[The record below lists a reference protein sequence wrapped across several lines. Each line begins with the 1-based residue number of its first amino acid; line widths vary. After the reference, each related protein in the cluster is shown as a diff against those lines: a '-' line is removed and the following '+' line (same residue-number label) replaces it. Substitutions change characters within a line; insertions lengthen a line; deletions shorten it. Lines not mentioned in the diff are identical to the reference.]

1 MNETNELAEARA
13 LFDEPPA
20 PTPEVIAAARAR
32 LTDGDP
38 VRSHRTRRRRGEL
51 RTAWFTTFGLSL
63 AGAVTAA
70 AVTIAMVGHRGVRE
84 PNGRPSAR
92 GLLLAAAQ
100 GAEAASPAT
109 GRYWHLTIR
118 GDELIQVGKPGHATY
133 QVYAPTRSEIWMSTD
148 GHGPTWEKS
157 QDLGAKPATKADWDA
172 WRKEGAPTIFRGTD
186 TGDEISSKPGRS
198 HIDRIEPGSY
208 ENLFG
213 QRLTPQDV
221 QALPTD
227 PGRLKMTLTRLI
239 RRESSHVTDEQLF
252 TWSSTVLSY
261 SPASPKVRAATYRML
276 ADLPDVKQ
284 LGTVTDQAGRK
295 GTAITIN
302 AGIDS
307 QASTFGTRLIIDPST
322 GRALATEMVMTGKGG
337 GAPGTA
343 GHEQVA
349 VSNVILRTGWT
360 NRAPFGR

>member
-343 GHEQVA
+343 GQEQVA

>member
-13 LFDEPPA
+13 LFEDPPA
-20 PTPEVIAAARAR
+20 PTPEVIAAARAK
-32 LTDGDP
+32 LTEGDP
-38 VRSHRTRRRRGEL
+38 VRSHRARRRRGEL
-51 RTAWFTTFGLSL
+51 RTAWFTAFGLSL

-70 AVTIAMVGHRGVRE
+70 AVTIATVDHRGVRE
-84 PNGRPSAR
+84 PNGGPSAR

-118 GDELIQVGKPGHATY
+118 DDELIQVGKPGHATY
-133 QVYAPTRSEIWMSTD
+133 QVYAPTRSEIWMSAD

-157 QDLGAKPATKADWDA
+157 QDLGAEPATKADWDA
-172 WRKEGAPTIFRGTD
+172 WRKEGAPTTFRGTD

-198 HIDRIEPGSY
+198 HIDRIKPGGY

-213 QRLTPQDV
+213 QSLTAQDV

-239 RRESSHVTDEQLF
+239 GRESSHVTDEQLF

-276 ADLPDVKQ
+276 ADLPDVKK
-284 LGTVTDQAGRK
+284 LGTVVDRAGRT
-295 GTAITIN
+295 GTAVTIN
-302 AGIDS
+302 AGSDD
-307 QASTFGTRLIIDPST
+307 QASTFGTRLIIDPRT
-322 GRALATEMVMTGKGG
+322 GRALATEMVMTGKGS

-343 GHEQVA
+343 GLEQVA

-360 NRAPFGR
+360 NKAPSGR

>member
-1 MNETNELAEARA
+1 MKETYELAKARA
-13 LFDEPPA
+13 LFDDPPA
-20 PTPEVIAAARAR
+20 PTPEVIAAARAK
-32 LTDGDP
+32 LTEGDK
-38 VRSHRTRRRRGEL
+38 VSSHRAKRRRGGL

-100 GAEAASPAT
+100 GAEAESPAT

-118 GDELIQVGKPGHATY
+118 GDELIQVGKPGHTTY

-157 QDLGAKPATKADWDA
+157 QDLGAKPATKADWDT
-172 WRKEGAPTIFRGTD
+172 WRKEGAPTTFRGKD
-186 TGDEISSKPGRS
+186 TGDEISSKPGTS
-198 HIDRIEPGSY
+198 HIERIKPGSY
-208 ENLFG
+208 EDLFG

-221 QALPTD
+221 QALPID
-227 PGRLKMTLTRLI
+227 PLRLKLALTRLI
-239 RRESSHVTDEQLF
+239 RRESSHVGDEQLF
-252 TWSSTVLSY
+252 TWSSTVLLY

-276 ADLPDVKQ
+276 ADLPDVMQ
-284 LGTVTDQAGRK
+284 LGTVTDQAGRT

-307 QASTFGTRLIIDPST
+307 QASTYGTRLIIDPST
-322 GRALATEMVMTGKGG
+322 GRALATEMVMTGKGR

-343 GHEQVA
+343 GLEQVA
-349 VSNVILRTGWT
+349 VSNVVLRTGWT
-360 NRAPFGR
+360 NKAPSGR

>member
-1 MNETNELAEARA
+1 MKETNELAEARA
-13 LFDEPPA
+13 LFDDPPA
-20 PTPEVIAAARAR
+20 PTPEVIAAARAK
-32 LTDGDP
+32 LTEGDK
-38 VRSHRTRRRRGEL
+38 VRSHRAKRRRGGL

-70 AVTIAMVGHRGVRE
+70 TVTIAMVDHHGVRE

-100 GAEAASPAT
+100 GAEGESPAT

-133 QVYAPTRSEIWMSTD
+133 QVYAPTLSEIWMSTD
-148 GHGPTWEKS
+148 GHGPSWEKS

-172 WRKEGAPTIFRGTD
+172 WREEGAPTTFRGKD

-198 HIDRIEPGSY
+198 HIDRIKPDSY
-208 ENLFG
+208 EDLFG

-221 QALPTD
+221 RALPTD
-227 PGRLKMTLTRLI
+227 PGRLKMALTRLI
-239 RRESSHVTDEQLF
+239 RRESSHVSDEQLF
-252 TWSSTVLSY
+252 TWSSTVLLY

-276 ADLPDVKQ
+276 ADLPGVKM
-284 LGTVTDQAGRK
+284 LGPVTDQAGRT
-295 GTAITIN
+295 GTTVTID

-343 GHEQVA
+343 DLEQVA
-349 VSNVILRTGWT
+349 VSNVILHAGWT
-360 NRAPFGR
+360 SKAPFVR